1 MDGKRR
7 LLFLTAAAGLCLM
20 TAACGLAPGW
30 SGGRTEDNSITLLLK
45 NNLPEESITTRAVE
59 WFSDQVE
66 ERTEGRVRIEVL
78 NNADMGDGRACL
90 EQLQYGGADIVKA
103 DVPALGNF
111 VEEFNVLGMPY
122 IYENPEHFWAVHNGP
137 IGKELLQGAQMEE
150 LGMFG
155 LTYYDGGSRCFYSSR
170 GEIHSPRELEGLTV
184 RVQQSETALSM
195 ARALGARPVTADYSD
210 LYRMLQSKEADAAEN
225 SIVNYYNQAFYEVAP
240 YFTEDNHTR
249 SADVLVMSLESRK
262 KLSKE
267 DLRILDET
275 AEESCEY
282 QRKLWEEEEAAV
294 REALLKKNA
303 VITQLTDREYEAFR
317 QACGQIWYSY
327 RDGRYID
334 LIDRIVAVGYL
345 QRLPEQDGGGI
356 YESGLE

>member
-1 MDGKRR
+1 MDGKKR
-7 LLFLTAAAGLCLM
+7 LLLLAGVSVLCLM
-20 TAACGLAPGW
+20 TAACGSAPDHHG
-30 SGGRTEDNSITLLLK
+30 SQPEDGSVTLLLK
-45 NNLPEESITTRAVE
+45 NNLPDESITTRAVE

-66 ERTEGRVRIEVL
+66 ERTEGRVKIEVF

-111 VEEFNVLGMPY
+111 AEEFNVLGMPY
-122 IYENPEHFWAVHNGP
+122 IYKNSEHFWEVHNGP
-137 IGKELLQGAQMEE
+137 IGKELLRGHRIAEI
-150 LGMFG
+150 GMFG
-155 LTYYDGGSRCFYSSR
+155 LTYYDGGSRCFYSSQ
-170 GEIHSPRELEGLTV
+170 GEIHSPEELKGLTV
-184 RVQQSETALSM
+184 RVQQSETAMAM

-225 SIVNYYNQAFYEVAP
+225 SIVNYYNQRFYEVAP

-262 KLSKE
+262 KLSEE

-282 QRKLWEEEEAAV
+282 QRELWSEAEAAV
-294 REALLKKNA
+294 REELLKENA
-303 VITQLTDREYEAFR
+303 VITQLTDSAYEAFR
-317 QACGQIWYSY
+317 QTCEQIWYSY

-334 LIDRIVAVGYL
+334 LIDRVVAVGYL
-345 QRLPEQDGGGI
+345 QNLPGQWGE
-356 YESGLE
+356 